1 MLDQIH
7 KIKSKT
13 SIPKFT
19 SKISLTQQIDLPPQT
34 MSLTDLARGP
44 YTLTK
49 MIEESQRCDKLAKI
63 IIERKQYGC
72 TVIENKILTHI
83 DVNITYEK
91 GKEKAA
97 ATLMTDLILL
107 LEELKNT
114 STTR

>member
-49 MIEESQRCDKLAKI
+49 MIE
-63 IIERKQYGC
+63 
-72 TVIENKILTHI
+72 
-83 DVNITYEK
+83 
-91 GKEKAA
+91 KE
-97 ATLMTDLILL
+97 
-107 LEELKNT
+107 
-114 STTR
+114 